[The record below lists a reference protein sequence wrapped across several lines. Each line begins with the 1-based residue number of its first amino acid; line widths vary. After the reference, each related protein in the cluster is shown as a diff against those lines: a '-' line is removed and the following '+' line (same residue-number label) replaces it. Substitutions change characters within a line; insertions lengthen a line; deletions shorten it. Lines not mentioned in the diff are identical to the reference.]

1 METNNR
7 EFARLKNILFISLI
21 ISGIVLFF
29 VDNIYYGYT
38 IFIILILFIFY
49 YFYHLY
55 KNLFIRIRN
64 LIKYIDEDAKYIE
77 DDDLGI
83 IYDKV
88 KKLKQE
94 NKKYQNDT
102 FDEKMKIKKDMED
115 ICHQMKT
122 PLASLSLYNELLM
135 ERYRYD
141 IVQKSSIQIDKMND
155 FINGL
160 LKLSQVE
167 TIPFQFELLSIDYIV
182 NLAIQ
187 SVYPLIESHKV
198 EVYHN
203 VIDIPFYC
211 DESWLQE
218 SISNIF
224 KNAVENGC
232 HTLSISYENYSQYFK
247 LMIHND
253 GNEISKKDLKHIFTR
268 FYHTKESKGV
278 GIGLALTQEIVQRH
292 HGSINVYNQ
301 DGVVFEITLPL
312 HSLSEKYDVTKM

>member
-7 EFARLKNILFISLI
+7 EFAKLKNILFISLT
-21 ISGIVLFF
+21 ISGIILFF

-64 LIKYIDEDAKYIE
+64 LIKYIDEDTKYIE

-94 NKKYQNDT
+94 NKKFQNDI

-141 IVQKSSIQIDKMND
+141 IVQKSSIQIDKMNN

-187 SVYPLIESHKV
+187 SVYPLIESHNV
-198 EVYHN
+198 EVHHN

-232 HTLSISYENYSQYFK
+232 HSLSISYENYSQYFK
-247 LMIHND
+247 LIIHND
-253 GNEISKKDLKHIFTR
+253 GKEISNKNLKHIFTR

-278 GIGLALTQEIVQRH
+278 GIGLALTQEIIQKH
-292 HGSINVYNQ
+292 HGRINVYNQ
-301 DGVVFEITLPL
+301 AGVVFEITLPL